1 MDNYPEVKWFSWCFH
16 KKKKK
21 LDDKLDLGMWC
32 RTYLGLR
39 YFSTQPNVIGLRNLK
54 SNATYDNSKN
64 QIIGVGSGRVGSR
77 PFCETPKKKRKKEK
91 GLSLNYLSQVQ

>member
-1 MDNYPEVKWFSWCFH
+1 M
-16 KKKKK
+16 
-21 LDDKLDLGMWC
+21 DLGMWC

-64 QIIGVGSGRVGSR
+64 QIIGVGSDRV
-77 PFCETPKKKRKKEK
+77 EAI
-91 GLSLNYLSQVQ
+91 L